1 MDNFGGGYA
10 LRFAAIYTL
19 IIVAILSSPLYVYYT
34 LTESIYEAKSAVELK
49 DVALEIIDRM
59 EEYAPEHEP
68 YFSFPRYATYEAG
81 LFDGN
86 NKEIFFADFARTGFD
101 GPGLPPQK

>member
-10 LRFAAIYTL
+10 FRYAAVYTA

-49 DVALEIIDRM
+49 DVALGIIERM
-59 EEYAPEHEP
+59 EEYNP
-68 YFSFPRYATYEAG
+68 SAT
-81 LFDGN
+81 
-86 NKEIFFADFARTGFD
+86 
-101 GPGLPPQK
+101 